1 MQDENADRIEN
12 ENPYLAKLGPAPYR
26 FAGYWE
32 APSKALLESRP
43 ELFYKAMAEAPHTA
57 GRPSSCSI
65 CGTYIVRHF
74 IIRCGDGSLH
84 FAGSD
89 CIDKVH
95 PELYR
100 EAMRARRAEIRADR
114 AEAARLA
121 RLANERSARVERSAR
136 ARAYLAENPE
146 VLAILRALRA
156 SEGPSLCRNIF
167 WWGALTPGQIAYARA
182 RVEELSVVWGEIPR
196 ALPKRIAIE
205 GRVVMVK
212 LHEGAYG
219 SQWKMIVRAEL
230 PGSNGA
236 VKLWG
241 SVPES
246 LWTLDANGQPK
257 APRGARVRF
266 MAAVERSD
274 RDATF
279 GFFKRPTKAEV
290 VEAA

>member
-1 MQDENADRIEN
+1 MDEHATAIEN

-32 APSKALLESRP
+32 APSKALLETRP
-43 ELFYKAMAEAPHTA
+43 ELFYQAMSEAPRTA
-57 GRPSSCSI
+57 GRPSSCAI

-100 EAMRARRAEIRADR
+100 EAMRARRAEMR
-114 AEAARLA
+114 AERAEQFRAARRA
-121 RLANERSARVERSAR
+121 SERRERVARSAR

-146 VLAILRALRA
+146 VLALLRALRA
-156 SEGPSLCRNIF
+156 TEGPSICRNLIA
-167 WWGALTPGQIAYARA
+167 WGSLTPGQIAYARN
-182 RVEELSVVWGEIPR
+182 RVEELSVVWGAIPR
-196 ALPKRIAIE
+196 ALPKRVAIE
-205 GRVVMVK
+205 GRVLMVK
-212 LHEGAYG
+212 SHDSAYG
-219 SQWKMIVRAEL
+219 SSWKMIVRAEL

-266 MAAVERSD
+266 LAAVQPSD
-274 RDATF
+274 RDAAF
-279 GFFKRPTKAEV
+279 GFFKRPTKAEI
-290 VEAA
+290 VEPG